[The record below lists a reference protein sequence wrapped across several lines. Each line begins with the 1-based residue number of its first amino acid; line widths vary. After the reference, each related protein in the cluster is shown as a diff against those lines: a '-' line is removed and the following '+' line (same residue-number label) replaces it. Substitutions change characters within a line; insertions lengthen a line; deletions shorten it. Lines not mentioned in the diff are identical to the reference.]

1 MAEEIIN
8 RKQASFYESF
18 RSAREEELFRIRRRD
33 GWLKLQLFAQGA
45 IWALSKGISI
55 GNLQTGTNAG
65 EALSVAGLIACILTL
80 LFYVEDSLVRH
91 LSCFIQGLASKAE
104 NLNLFKVFDSSEQI
118 NQYLRET
125 LLFRFFGQLFTFL
138 VLPLWLTFDRFRN
151 RGSGGWVKT
160 EATADIIFY
169 ALTFGLLLTNFIK
182 RYRSAPSL
190 NEKKGPGI
198 GRHRS
203 NPTKRGG

>member
-1 MAEEIIN
+1 MTEEIVN

-45 IWALSKGISI
+45 VWALSKGIGI
-55 GNLQTGTNAG
+55 GNLQPGTNAG

-91 LSCFIQGLASKAE
+91 LSCFIQDLASEAE
-104 NLNLFKVFDSSEQI
+104 DLNLFKVFDSSERI
-118 NQYLRET
+118 NEYIRET

-151 RGSGGWVKT
+151 RGPGWVKT
-160 EATADIIFY
+160 EAVADVIFY
-169 ALTFGLLLTNFIK
+169 LLILILLLTNFIK

-190 NEKKGPGI
+190 NEKKGLRVLLVYLFPI
-198 GRHRS
+198 R
-203 NPTKRGG
+203 K